1 MNRKRYIVWLLCWC
15 VSLSIFAQGN
25 REKAP
30 VQWNRVTNETI
41 EDIDYTRLVLPS
53 LDTLFTSARFNN
65 PQILKAMKTK
75 EFQDQ
80 LIKKERRYW
89 LSFFS
94 GNANFTYGVNDN
106 YITNSSVYMPAYQI
120 YSGGTQSYWGIGGRV
135 NLPLE
140 DLFDLK
146 GRVKRQK
153 TQSDIA
159 MQEAENTFNEIK
171 ERIITLYVEITNNLA
186 NLDYTAEI
194 AADYQ
199 GQGMVMRER
208 FLINQADIT
217 ELAGARLHE
226 VGIRQNYQNLLQ
238 SVATDCLILEVIT
251 GYPIISKSD
260 IPMLG
265 DGTDWSNLDLNK
277 WLPIWFKERDIAKL
291 RQYYRSRFLRF
302 VDNTDN
308 REYVCKCTTIRFT
321 RSDDYYKLV
330 FRAEDDTEQS
340 VTLNVQELLTLSLN
354 PSEWIYYNK
363 FKFSSEAPDNRGTLW
378 IQDSAKRITTT
389 NK

>member
-1 MNRKRYIVWLLCWC
+1 MNRKLYLVWLFCC
-15 VSLSIFAQGN
+15 CLSYCGYAQQSREGN
-25 REKAP
+25 N
-30 VQWNRVTNETI
+30 VQWHRVTNETL

-65 PQILKAMKTK
+65 PQILRAMKNK

-80 LIKKERRYW
+80 LVKKERRYW

-94 GNANFTYGVNDN
+94 GNANYSYGVNDN

-135 NLPLE
+135 SVPIE

-146 GRVKRQK
+146 ARVKRQK
-153 TQSDIA
+153 TQSDMA

-171 ERIITLYVEITNNLA
+171 ERIISLYVEITNNLA

-217 ELAGARLHE
+217 ELASSRLHE
-226 VGIRQNYQNLLQ
+226 VSIRQNYQGLLQ

-251 GYPIISKSD
+251 GYPIISKTD

-265 DGTDWSNLDLNK
+265 DGTDWSALDLNK

-291 RQYYRSRFLRF
+291 RQYYRSRYLRF

-321 RSDDYYKLV
+321 RNDDNYKLV
-330 FRAEDDTEQS
+330 FRATDDSEQG
-340 VTLNVQELLTLSLN
+340 VTLNVQELLTLSLK

-363 FKFSSEAPDNRGTLW
+363 FKHTSDAPDNRGALW